1 MHAGENCSGL
11 QAAGSFVKAPNGYHF
26 LRKPSTER
34 KKKKDRPSFVYSHT
48 HMLTYVPV
56 KYQNPDNI
64 PAQVFRLVLCQKYQR
79 LSPPPPPPP
88 PLVSENCHLKER
100 KKERNHHHQFFLSH
114 TQRYMSLHHLLL
126 LLVLSG
132 SVKLDNSQKKL
143 KFFQNTTQFQQN
155 HPPVVGTVDSFFCE
169 FQKSAL
175 LSQLPYLLTYCKI
188 QAKVRGAGC

>member
-100 KKERNHHHQFFLSH
+100 KKERKKPPS
-114 TQRYMSLHHLLL
+114 S
-126 LLVLSG
+126 VLSLPHATLYVP
-132 SVKLDNSQKKL
+132 SSSSASSCFVR
-143 KFFQNTTQFQQN
+143 
-155 HPPVVGTVDSFFCE
+155 FCE
-169 FQKSAL
+169 
-175 LSQLPYLLTYCKI
+175 T
-188 QAKVRGAGC
+188 